1 MKKINL
7 LAAILIVASTV
18 CAVANNRTMPP
29 NRSTSNEPT
38 AAHPAAFNGEAGK
51 QGVRTKIVKFA
62 KGKTS
67 AVYEE
72 NLAKGGV
79 YKFIV
84 AAKKNQVIAIRVGTD
99 SGDVTFNVAHNGKT
113 IPSSVDTEKWT
124 DKLSSGGNYQIN
136 VKRKSG
142 GGKFKI
148 EIVVE

>member
-18 CAVANNRTMPP
+18 CAVANGRMMPP
-29 NRSTSNEPT
+29 NRSTSNERT
-38 AAHPAAFNGEAGK
+38 AHPAAFNGKAGK

-99 SGDVTFNVAHNGKT
+99 SGEVTFKVAHNGKT
-113 IPSSVDTEKWT
+113 IRSSVDTEKWT

-142 GGKFKI
+142 AGKFKI